1 MLGHGLIFWLI
12 IGGIAGWLAGRLM
25 RGGGFGVIGDIVLGV
40 VGGLIGGWCA
50 GALGIHI
57 GGGIIASLLTAT
69 AGAVLLIAVVR
80 LIRRGA

>member
-25 RGGGFGVIGDIVLGV
+25 RGAGFGMIGDIILGV

-57 GGGIIASLLTAT
+57 GGGIIASLITAT
-69 AGAVLLIAVVR
+69 AGAVLLIFVVR
-80 LIRRGA
+80 LIRRR